1 MGIESTTTRPKA
13 YENMTRSEARSQV
26 REALQS
32 FLLGLSPFMNTTP
45 DTEGFS
51 VDSTLDTTCVVSR

>member
-32 FLLGLSPFMNTTP
+32 FLLGLSPFMNTT

>member
-1 MGIESTTTRPKA
+1 MGILDRTGRPKA
-13 YENMTRSEARSQV
+13 YEKMTRSEARSQV

-32 FLLGLSPFMNTTP
+32 FLLGLPPFMNTT